1 MLSGSVVTLHTER
14 QSNFSKS
21 FMRPIYLLLLLVLF
35 STLSFAQTG
44 EVKNE
49 QSVQLTSSDLPII
62 VIDTHGQV
70 IQDNPKISAGLKIYN
85 KGIGQ
90 RNYLTDVP
98 QFDGYSGIEI
108 RGSSSQSFPK
118 KSYGFESWD
127 ALGNSIDTS
136 FLGMPSESDWILNAN
151 YSDKSLIR
159 NVMAYQIWR
168 NMGHYSTRYHFV
180 ELILNSQYQGIYIF
194 SEKIKRDKNRLDIA
208 KLSTTQNLADEL
220 TGGYIFKIDKSTG
233 SGGAGWTSSYFP
245 SVSAQGQSIYFQY
258 EYPKMED
265 ITTQQKAYLQDNVYN
280 FETALKSANF
290 ADTLNGFRK
299 YASEKTFI
307 DYFLVNEV
315 SKNVDGYRLSTFMN
329 KERDS
334 KGGKIRM
341 GPVWDYD
348 IAWHNANYC
357 EGDLATGWAYQFP
370 CPLDYWQVPFWWSR
384 LLEDP
389 RYKNKLACRWLDL
402 RQNILSN
409 AWFDNYIDSI
419 SGQLLEAQSRNF
431 TQWPI
436 LGVWVW
442 PNPVPLPTSYQG
454 EVFAL
459 KSWVHDR
466 LNWLD
471 ANFPGNCDKT
481 FGISD
486 DEALEA
492 FRIYPNPVS
501 DNLNIQYSTTTK
513 STIVI
518 TIINQQG
525 IILSDANTIIRSPGQ
540 WHEIVDISSY
550 MPGVYLLRLTM
561 NRKIYTQRFIK
572 I

>member
-1 MLSGSVVTLHTER
+1 
-14 QSNFSKS
+14 
-21 FMRPIYLLLLLVLF
+21 MRTTYFLLLLLIF

-44 EVKNE
+44 EVKNG
-49 QSVQLTSSDLPII
+49 QSVQLTSSDLPIV
-62 VIDTHGQV
+62 VIDTHGKT
-70 IQDNPKISAGLKIYN
+70 IPDDPKIAANLKIYN
-85 KGIGQ
+85 KGAGQ

-108 RGSSSQSFPK
+108 RGSSSQQFPK

-136 FLGMPSESDWILNAN
+136 FLGMPAESDWILNAN
-151 YSDKSLIR
+151 YTDKTLMR
-159 NVMAYQIWR
+159 NVMAYQVWQ
-168 NMGHYSTRYHFV
+168 NMGYYGTRYHFV
-180 ELILNSQYQGIYIF
+180 ELILNGQYQGIYIF
-194 SEKIKRDKNRLDIA
+194 SEKIKRDKNRLAIS
-208 KLSTTQNLADEL
+208 KLSTTQNSGDEL
-220 TGGYIFKIDKSTG
+220 TGGYIFKIDKTTG
-233 SGGAGWTSSYFP
+233 SGGDGWKSSYFP
-245 SVSAQGQSIYFQY
+245 SVSANGQYIYFQY
-258 EYPKMED
+258 EYPKMQD
-265 ITTQQKAYLQDNVYN
+265 ITAQQKTYLQDNVYK

-307 DYFLVNEV
+307 DYFLVNEL

-357 EGDLATGWAYQFP
+357 EGDLSTGWAYQFP
-370 CPLDYWQVPFWWSR
+370 CPDDYWQVPFWWSR

-389 RYKNKLACRWLDL
+389 RYRNNVACRWHDL

-409 AWFDNYIDSI
+409 TWFDNYIDSI
-419 SGQLLEAQSRNF
+419 SGQLMEAQSRNF
-431 TQWPI
+431 IQWPI

-442 PNPVPLPTSYQG
+442 PNPSPLPTTYQG
-454 EVFAL
+454 EVSTL
-459 KSWVHDR
+459 KSWMHNR
-466 LNWLD
+466 LSWLD
-471 ANFPGNCDKT
+471 ANLPGNCEKT
-481 FGISD
+481 FGINET
-486 DEALEA
+486 EARSA

-501 DNLNIQYSTTTK
+501 DYLNIKYSTSEK
-513 STIVI
+513 STIRI

-525 IILSDANTIIRSPGQ
+525 IVLSDVKTIIRSPGK
-540 WHEIVDISSY
+540 WNENIDISSY
-550 MPGVYLLRLTM
+550 KPGIYLLQLSM
-561 NRKIYTQRFIK
+561 NGRFYTQRFIK
-572 I
+572 S

>member
-1 MLSGSVVTLHTER
+1 MRTL
-14 QSNFSKS
+14 
-21 FMRPIYLLLLLVLF
+21 YLPLLLVFF

-49 QSVQLTSSDLPII
+49 QTVQLTSSDLPIV
-62 VIDTHGQV
+62 VIDTHGQD
-70 IQDNPKISAGLKIYN
+70 IPDNPKISAGLKIYN
-85 KGIGQ
+85 KGAGQ
-90 RNYLTDVP
+90 RNYLTDLP
-98 QFDGYSGIEI
+98 KFDGYSGIEL
-108 RGSSSQSFPK
+108 RGSSSQTFPK

-159 NVMAYQIWR
+159 NVMAYQVWR

-180 ELILNSQYQGIYIF
+180 ELILNGQYQGVYIF

-208 KLSTTQNLADEL
+208 KLSTTQNSGDEL

-233 SGGAGWTSSYFP
+233 SGGAGWTSSYIP
-245 SVSAQGQSIYFQY
+245 SVSDQGQTIYFQY

-290 ADTLNGFRK
+290 ADTLIGFRK

-307 DYFLVNEV
+307 DYFLVNEI

-357 EGDLATGWAYQFP
+357 DGDLATGWAYQFP

-389 RYKNKLACRWLDL
+389 RYKNKLACRWLDF

-409 AWFDNYIDSI
+409 SWFDNYIDSI
-419 SGQLLEAQSRNF
+419 SGQLMEAQSRNF

-454 EVFAL
+454 EISAL

-471 ANFPGNCDKT
+471 ANFPANCDKT

-486 DEALEA
+486 AEDLVD

-501 DNLNIQYSTTTK
+501 DYLNIQYSTTTK
-513 STIVI
+513 STIII

-525 IILSDANTIIRSPGQ
+525 ITLSNASTILRSPGQ
-540 WHEIVDISSY
+540 WHEIVDVSLY
-550 MPGVYLLRLTM
+550 KPGVYLLRFTM
-561 NRKIYTQRFIK
+561 NGKNYTQRFIK